1 MTEQSRFI
9 RWVRKY
15 SPRRGLICHFYIR
28 EKGKRYYGKVDFAY
42 FNLFCPSKDWVV
54 GGTKN
59 HGISSARG
67 KRSPIP
73 CLNCFEDNE
82 KFCQVI
88 KKCEPDRSDQFEIGI
103 IFNKR
108 KLKKDFTVIN
118 VSTNG
123 PSPLTPPNKCH
134 HFDNPRFRIGPL
146 HPFNFCDVVCVEIPE
161 RNQLPAIG
169 LIPSDSIMG
178 ILVKPENQ
186 HAIANLLKS
195 NSRGGK
201 WQPSPCSNI
210 WQMLMAK

>member
-1 MTEQSRFI
+1 
-9 RWVRKY
+9 
-15 SPRRGLICHFYIR
+15 
-28 EKGKRYYGKVDFAY
+28 
-42 FNLFCPSKDWVV
+42 
-54 GGTKN
+54 
-59 HGISSARG
+59 
-67 KRSPIP
+67 
-73 CLNCFEDNE
+73 LNCFEDNE

-123 PSPLTPPNKCH
+123 PSPLTPANKCH

-169 LIPSDSIMG
+169 LIPWDSIMG

-195 NSRGGK
+195 NSRGAGK